1 MSGARRA
8 QAVATLSALDRRAFL
23 RLAGLAAASG
33 LLPTGCGSAPAPF
46 LPPPDLE
53 LRFLTPRTWAV
64 FTAATARIVGP
75 AGAERIAARR
85 LEPGA
90 RAEAFLASAP
100 SLASTLRQALL
111 LLEFG
116 VPPLLAKLRPFTAL
130 EPAAQDA
137 ILRELMDSRFATKRL
152 LFGGVRSLALLAC
165 YGDPSSRE
173 WIDYPP
179 DRPRPGAD
187 ILAAHTYPNDS

>member
-1 MSGARRA
+1 MSGARHA
-8 QAVATLSALDRRAFL
+8 QAVAALSTLDRRAFL

-33 LLPTGCGSAPAPF
+33 LLPAGCGSAPAPL
-46 LPPPDLE
+46 LPPPGLE

-64 FTAATARIVGP
+64 FTAASARLVGP

-100 SLASTLRQALL
+100 SLTGSLRQALL
-111 LLEFG
+111 VLEFG
-116 VPPLLAKLRPFTAL
+116 IPPLLAKLRPFTAL
-130 EPAAQDA
+130 APAGQDA
-137 ILRELMDSRFATKRL
+137 ILRELMDSRLAIKRL

-165 YGDPSSRE
+165 YGDPASRE

-187 ILAAHTYPNDS
+187 IQAAHSYPSDS